1 MLVALS
7 ISAFSQEKTPT
18 TPTESCRAAVVDF
31 YGWYG
36 GKALKHNRITDP
48 EGTVKAK
55 PNLFGREL
63 RQELISQFRAQ
74 DKAGNDLVSLDG
86 DPFTG
91 PDGPAD
97 RYIVKQV
104 KVNDGK
110 CRAEVYGV
118 RNGKQ
123 GASPEVKPELEF
135 QNSQWRFGD
144 FYFPG
149 TSDSKWWSVK
159 AQLRA
164 SRQKQEA
171 PNDHK

>member
-1 MLVALS
+1 MTIWDGEQVSPGQMVFRQL
-7 ISAFSQEKTPT
+7 THT
-18 TPTESCRAAVVDF
+18 M
-31 YGWYG
+31 
-36 GKALKHNRITDP
+36 P

-55 PNLFGREL
+55 PNLFGHEL
-63 RQELISQFRAQ
+63 RQELILGFQAQ
-74 DKAGNDLVSLDG
+74 EKAGNDLVSLDG

-97 RYIVKQV
+97 RYIVK
-104 KVNDGK
+104 KVEINNGK

-123 GASPEVKPELEF
+123 GESPEVRPELEL
-135 QNSQWRFGD
+135 QNNKWRFAD

-149 TSDSKWWSVK
+149 TSDPKWWSVK

-164 SRQKQEA
+164 IRQKHSA
-171 PNDHK
+171 TNDQK